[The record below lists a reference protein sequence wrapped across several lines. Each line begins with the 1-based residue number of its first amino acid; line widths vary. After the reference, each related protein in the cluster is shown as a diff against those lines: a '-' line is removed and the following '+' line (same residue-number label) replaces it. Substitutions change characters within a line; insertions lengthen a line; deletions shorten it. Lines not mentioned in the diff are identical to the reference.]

1 MIHLFRVITD
11 RVKALFATA
20 AALELEGEFL
30 ARDAERRAELLRLA
44 ARFEAEGLRTV
55 AERLR
60 RQAEAASIESPAASE
75 LPTLAHL
82 RGEGLPTDTG
92 PAMHTTA
99 LPEPRTQGKRLP
111 LSSNGRKRGH

>member
-11 RVKALFATA
+11 RAKALFATA

-44 ARFEAEGLRTV
+44 ARFEDEGLRTV

-60 RQAEAASIESPAASE
+60 RQAEAASIESPAASV
-75 LPTLAHL
+75 LPALAHL
-82 RGEGLPTDTG
+82 QEEKLPVNGT
-92 PAMHTTA
+92 PA
-99 LPEPRTQGKRLP
+99 LPEPGTQGNRLP
-111 LSSNGRKRGH
+111 LSSNGRKRGR